1 MSFAGLIIAGI
12 HFNFQLFCQWL
23 TEADFRG
30 WHIKPFW
37 PKCLCLRYD
46 NLGEGLQR
54 RKLGLSNFI
63 SRAFLFFSSLLLC
76 QTACL
81 SLNTGAFSA
90 HSWRLRKEKGWAL
103 FSVRGPC
110 HYSLLRF
117 RSIRKRSHQTG
128 RRDQVHH
135 RASPT
140 LIHTRSST
148 GIRNITLRRCVS
160 DQTKQALLPFTCL
173 PIYLISLRRLK
184 GGR

>member
-12 HFNFQLFCQWL
+12 HFNFQLFRQWL

-63 SRAFLFFSSLLLC
+63 SHAFFSSLSLR
-76 QTACL
+76 QIACL

-90 HSWRLRKEKGWAL
+90 HSWRLSEEQGWAL
-103 FSVRGPC
+103 LTVRGLC

-117 RSIRKRSHQTG
+117 CSIRKRTHQTG
-128 RRDQVHH
+128 RRDRVH
-135 RASPT
+135 RWASPT
-140 LIHTRSST
+140 LIHARCST
-148 GIRNITLRRCVS
+148 GIRNITLWRCVS
-160 DQTKQALLPFTCL
+160 DQTKQGLLPFTRF
-173 PIYLISLRRLK
+173 PMYLIPLRCLK
-184 GGR
+184 WAR